1 MPAPPVGIN
10 FRKIAVDKSKNI
22 QYNSKVE
29 KRISR
34 CGSVWVAARV
44 RDAGQQIRPR
54 PVDDAGRICWRS
66 GRRLARRFTRRRQSR
81 EPQEGRAGSEFLF
94 QPKEYRD
101 VAQFGR
107 ALRSGRRGR
116 RFESCH
122 LDQKQR
128 VGICLPSVFLIADAR
143 FRQAETPR
151 NIAVGIIARFLRFL
165 FPFTKTGCHL
175 QFRQIFLTI
184 SPNRV
189 II

>member
-1 MPAPPVGIN
+1 MILTFRRCRRKASPTRTNLKSSDPTGGVEMPAPPVGIN

-22 QYNSKVE
+22 QYNSEVE
-29 KRISR
+29 KRTSR

-54 PVDDAGRICWRS
+54 PVGDVGRICWRS

-94 QPKEYRD
+94 QRKAYRD

-122 LDQKQR
+122 LDHKSQM
-128 VGICLPSVFLIADAR
+128 GIAH
-143 FRQAETPR
+143 
-151 NIAVGIIARFLRFL
+151 LRF
-165 FPFTKTGCHL
+165 
-175 QFRQIFLTI
+175 IFVQTVL
-184 SPNRV
+184 SL
-189 II
+189 